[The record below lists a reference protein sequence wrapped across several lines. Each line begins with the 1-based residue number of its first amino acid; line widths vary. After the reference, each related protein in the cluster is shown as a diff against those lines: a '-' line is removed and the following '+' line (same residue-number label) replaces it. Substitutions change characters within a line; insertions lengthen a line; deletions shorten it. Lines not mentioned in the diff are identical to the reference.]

1 MAILTKAALRTAIDS
16 VFASAQRITAEQA
29 RGEFH
34 DWIDSL
40 LDAEAVV
47 SGAGINVSRNNGVVT
62 VATGGAAAAVGIPS
76 FVAAAADQSA
86 DDVLE
91 ATITGVT
98 DSPPFPSLVYLLTPN
113 DLDRAADD
121 LELRINGD
129 VSRVRSVVDFR
140 GDALAARDLDPGA
153 LYEILAHA
161 SPTQQYRLTEPIPG
175 RRQDWKL
182 AMVYQV
188 RTNGGSDPEIQDAW
202 LSDATESDTPSIV
215 VPAEPAGATESSGY
229 LWLGVPVDA
238 RTIVVIDRVDS
249 GNISFEPYPQPGLS
263 LNVPDYDGVP
273 YRWVRTRSRYP
284 YSLTPGAVFRV
295 TYGEYA

>member
-1 MAILTKAALRTAIDS
+1 
-16 VFASAQRITAEQA
+16 
-29 RGEFH
+29 
-34 DWIDSL
+34 
-40 LDAEAVV
+40 
-47 SGAGINVSRNNGVVT
+47 
-62 VATGGAAAAVGIPS
+62 
-76 FVAAAADQSA
+76 
-86 DDVLE
+86 
-91 ATITGVT
+91 
-98 DSPPFPSLVYLLTPN
+98 
-113 DLDRAADD
+113 
-121 LELRINGD
+121 
-129 VSRVRSVVDFR
+129 
-140 GDALAARDLDPGA
+140 
-153 LYEILAHA
+153 
-161 SPTQQYRLTEPIPG
+161 
-175 RRQDWKL
+175 
-182 AMVYQV
+182 MVYQV

-295 TYGEYA
+295 TYGDYA

>member
-1 MAILTKAALRTAIDS
+1 M
-16 VFASAQRITAEQA
+16 
-29 RGEFH
+29 
-34 DWIDSL
+34 
-40 LDAEAVV
+40 

-161 SPTQQYRLTEPIPG
+161 ST
-175 RRQDWKL
+175 
-182 AMVYQV
+182 
-188 RTNGGSDPEIQDAW
+188 DA
-202 LSDATESDTPSIV
+202 A
-215 VPAEPAGATESSGY
+215 VPADGADTGAPAGLEIG
-229 LWLGVPVDA
+229 
-238 RTIVVIDRVDS
+238 
-249 GNISFEPYPQPGLS
+249 
-263 LNVPDYDGVP
+263 DGV
-273 YRWVRTRSRYP
+273 S
-284 YSLTPGAVFRV
+284 GANQWRF
-295 TYGEYA
+295 GP